1 MKKLSLVLVL
11 ALVGVVFAFAADYS
25 DVPEG
30 HWAYNAV
37 MKATAAGV
45 LQGFPDGTFRGTDSL
60 TRYQFAEALA
70 KLIEYT
76 DSGDAKLQELVF
88 ALTKKVAGL
97 SLDISEVVKGIEGT
111 SKSLSDAVA
120 LLDAHDADITALKKK
135 LTDTEI
141 TVKLLGQA
149 IAKLRN
155 DLKDEAAVV
164 EEIKSQNFVTSEQ
177 LDEKLSMLYT
187 KVLMLQKEESKNN
200 AAIMA
205 EVGKLNENIEVI
217 FDQVDSNVFSIMGLE
232 KELAG
237 IKASLENYV
246 TKDDLEYVV
255 NITNKLSAD
264 IFSMQKNYGKKFG
277 DLEKVLAGYVTNDD
291 FEYVVN
297 VTNKLSSDIFSM
309 QKNYGKRIGKLEE
322 AAADYALKADLDA
335 LRSSVN
341 EDNEVIFDQIDS
353 NVFDIMDLEDKVE
366 ALEDALNSTNEDLAA
381 LKADVVTPEQLSE
394 KLNFLYKK
402 INIVEAGAKEGIA
415 AVEDKAD
422 ENAGT
427 ISELKAELE
436 AAKAELEANTKAT
449 NFVMVLSFVSAAVTI
464 IMLVMGE

>member
-1 MKKLSLVLVL
+1 MVL
-11 ALVGVVFAFAADYS
+11 ALVGVVFAFAVDYT

-37 MKATAAGV
+37 MKATAAGL
-45 LQGFPDGTFRGTDSL
+45 LQGFPDGTFRGTDSV
-60 TRYQFAEALA
+60 TRYQLAEAMA
-70 KLIEYT
+70 KLLEYS
-76 DSGDAKLQELVF
+76 DAGDAKLQELVF

-120 LLDAHDADITALKKK
+120 LLNAHDADITALKKK

-149 IAKLRN
+149 IAKLRK
-155 DLKDEAAVV
+155 DLKDEAAAI
-164 EEIKSQNFVTSEQ
+164 EEIKAQNFVTSEQ

-205 EVGKLNENIEVI
+205 EVGKLNENVEVI

-237 IKASLENYV
+237 VKASLDNYV
-246 TKDDLEYVV
+246 TK
-255 NITNKLSAD
+255 
-264 IFSMQKNYGKKFG
+264 
-277 DLEKVLAGYVTNDD
+277 DD

-297 VTNKLSSDIFSM
+297 VTNKLSADMFTM
-309 QKNYGKRIGKLEE
+309 QRNYGKRIGKLEE
-322 AAADYALKADLDA
+322 AASDYALKADLDA
-335 LRSSVN
+335 LKSSVN
-341 EDNEVIFDQIDS
+341 QDIEVIFDQIDS
-353 NVFDIMDLEDKVE
+353 NVFDIMDLEKKVGNLE
-366 ALEDALNSTNEDLAA
+366 AALNATNEELAA
-381 LKADVVTPEQLSE
+381 LKAEVVTPDQLSE

-402 INIVEAGAKEGIA
+402 INIVEANAKDD
-415 AVEDKAD
+415 VE
-422 ENAGT
+422 T
-427 ISELKAELE
+427 LKATIADLE
-436 AAKAELEANTKAT
+436 AKLEASDKKA
-449 NFVMVLSFVSAAVTI
+449 NFATILSIVSAAITAIVLMTQ
-464 IMLVMGE
+464 

>member
-11 ALVGVVFAFAADYS
+11 ALVGVVFAFAVDYT

-37 MKATAAGV
+37 MKATAAGL
-45 LQGFPDGTFRGTDSL
+45 LQGFPDGTFRGTDSV
-60 TRYQFAEALA
+60 TRYQLAEAMA
-70 KLIEYT
+70 KLLEYS
-76 DSGDAKLQELVF
+76 DAGDAKLQELVF

-120 LLDAHDADITALKKK
+120 LLNAHDADITALKKK

-149 IAKLRN
+149 IAKLRK
-155 DLKDEAAVV
+155 DLKDEAAAI
-164 EEIKSQNFVTSEQ
+164 EEIKAQNFVTSEQ

-205 EVGKLNENIEVI
+205 EVGKLNENVEVI

-237 IKASLENYV
+237 VKASLDNYV
-246 TKDDLEYVV
+246 TK
-255 NITNKLSAD
+255 
-264 IFSMQKNYGKKFG
+264 
-277 DLEKVLAGYVTNDD
+277 DD

-297 VTNKLSSDIFSM
+297 VTNKLSADMFTM
-309 QKNYGKRIGKLEE
+309 QRNYGKRIGKLEE
-322 AAADYALKADLDA
+322 AASDYALKADLDA
-335 LRSSVN
+335 LKSSVN
-341 EDNEVIFDQIDS
+341 EDIEVIFDQIDS
-353 NVFDIMDLEDKVE
+353 NVFDIMDLEKKVGDLE
-366 ALEDALNSTNEDLAA
+366 AALNATNEELAA
-381 LKADVVTPEQLSE
+381 LKAEVVTPDQLSE

-402 INIVEAGAKEGIA
+402 INIVEANAKDDVEG
-415 AVEDKAD
+415 
-422 ENAGT
+422 
-427 ISELKAELE
+427 LKATIADLE
-436 AAKAELEANTKAT
+436 AKLEASDKKA
-449 NFVMVLSFVSAAVTI
+449 NFATILSIVSAAITAIVLMTQ
-464 IMLVMGE
+464 

>member
-11 ALVGVVFAFAADYS
+11 ALVGVVFAFAVDYT

-37 MKATAAGV
+37 MKATAAGL
-45 LQGFPDGTFRGTDSL
+45 LQGFPDGTFRGTDSV
-60 TRYQFAEALA
+60 TRYQLAEAMA
-70 KLIEYT
+70 KLLEYS
-76 DSGDAKLQELVF
+76 DAGDAKLQELVF

-120 LLDAHDADITALKKK
+120 LLNAHDADITALKKK

-149 IAKLRN
+149 IAKLRK
-155 DLKDEAAVV
+155 DLKDEAAAI
-164 EEIKSQNFVTSEQ
+164 EEIKAQNFVTSEQ

-205 EVGKLNENIEVI
+205 EVGKLNENVEVI

-237 IKASLENYV
+237 VKASLDNYV
-246 TKDDLEYVV
+246 TK
-255 NITNKLSAD
+255 
-264 IFSMQKNYGKKFG
+264 
-277 DLEKVLAGYVTNDD
+277 DD

-297 VTNKLSSDIFSM
+297 VTNKLSADMFTM
-309 QKNYGKRIGKLEE
+309 QRNYGKRIGKLEE
-322 AAADYALKADLDA
+322 AASDYALKADLDA
-335 LRSSVN
+335 LKSSVN
-341 EDNEVIFDQIDS
+341 QDIEVIFDQIDS
-353 NVFDIMDLEDKVE
+353 NVFDIMDLEKKVGDLE
-366 ALEDALNSTNEDLAA
+366 AALNATNEELAA
-381 LKADVVTPEQLSE
+381 LKAEVVTPDQLSE

-402 INIVEAGAKEGIA
+402 INIVEANAKDDVEG
-415 AVEDKAD
+415 
-422 ENAGT
+422 
-427 ISELKAELE
+427 LKATIADLE
-436 AAKAELEANTKAT
+436 AKLEASDKKA
-449 NFVMVLSFVSAAVTI
+449 NFATILSIVSAAITAIVLMTQ
-464 IMLVMGE
+464 

>member
-11 ALVGVVFAFAADYS
+11 ALVGVVFAFAVDYT

-37 MKATAAGV
+37 MKATAAGL
-45 LQGFPDGTFRGTDSL
+45 LQGFPDGTFRGTDSV
-60 TRYQFAEALA
+60 TRYQLAEAMA
-70 KLIEYT
+70 KLLEYS
-76 DSGDAKLQELVF
+76 DAGDAKLQELVF

-120 LLDAHDADITALKKK
+120 LLNAHDADITALKKK

-149 IAKLRN
+149 IAKLRK
-155 DLKDEAAVV
+155 DLKDEAAAI
-164 EEIKSQNFVTSEQ
+164 EEIKAQNFVTSEQ

-205 EVGKLNENIEVI
+205 EVGKLNENVEVI

-237 IKASLENYV
+237 VKASLDNYV
-246 TKDDLEYVV
+246 TK
-255 NITNKLSAD
+255 
-264 IFSMQKNYGKKFG
+264 
-277 DLEKVLAGYVTNDD
+277 DD

-297 VTNKLSSDIFSM
+297 VTNKLSADMFTM
-309 QKNYGKRIGKLEE
+309 QRNYGKRIGKLEE
-322 AAADYALKADLDA
+322 AASDYALKADLDA
-335 LRSSVN
+335 LKSSVN
-341 EDNEVIFDQIDS
+341 EDIEVIFDQIDS
-353 NVFDIMDLEDKVE
+353 NVFDIMALEKKVGDLE
-366 ALEDALNSTNEDLAA
+366 AALNATNEELAA
-381 LKADVVTPEQLSE
+381 LKAEVVTPDQLSE
-394 KLNFLYKK
+394 KLNFLYQK
-402 INIVEAGAKEGIA
+402 INIVEANAKDDVEG
-415 AVEDKAD
+415 
-422 ENAGT
+422 
-427 ISELKAELE
+427 LKATIADLE
-436 AAKAELEANTKAT
+436 AKLEANAKNT
-449 NFVMVLSFVSAAVTI
+449 NCSMILSVVSTAVAVMVL
-464 IMLVMGE
+464 MLGK

>member
-11 ALVGVVFAFAADYS
+11 ALVGVVFAFAVDYT

-37 MKATAAGV
+37 MKATAAGL
-45 LQGFPDGTFRGTDSL
+45 LQGFPDGTFRGTDSV
-60 TRYQFAEALA
+60 TRYQLAEAMA
-70 KLIEYT
+70 KLLEYS
-76 DSGDAKLQELVF
+76 DAGDAKLQELVF

-120 LLDAHDADITALKKK
+120 LLNAHDADITALKKK

-149 IAKLRN
+149 IAKLRK
-155 DLKDEAAVV
+155 DLKDEAAAI
-164 EEIKSQNFVTSEQ
+164 EEIKAQNFVTSEQ

-205 EVGKLNENIEVI
+205 EVGKLNENVEVI

-237 IKASLENYV
+237 VKASLDNYV
-246 TKDDLEYVV
+246 TK
-255 NITNKLSAD
+255 
-264 IFSMQKNYGKKFG
+264 
-277 DLEKVLAGYVTNDD
+277 DD

-297 VTNKLSSDIFSM
+297 VTNKLSADMFTM
-309 QKNYGKRIGKLEE
+309 QRNYGKRIGKLEE
-322 AAADYALKADLDA
+322 AASDYALKADLDA
-335 LRSSVN
+335 LKSSVN
-341 EDNEVIFDQIDS
+341 QDIEVIFDQIDS
-353 NVFDIMDLEDKVE
+353 NVFDIMDLEKKVGNLE
-366 ALEDALNSTNEDLAA
+366 AALNATNEELAA
-381 LKADVVTPEQLSE
+381 LKAEVVTPDQLSE

-402 INIVEAGAKEGIA
+402 INIVEANAKDD
-415 AVEDKAD
+415 VE
-422 ENAGT
+422 T
-427 ISELKAELE
+427 LKATIADLE
-436 AAKAELEANTKAT
+436 AKLEASDKKA
-449 NFVMVLSFVSAAVTI
+449 NFATILSIVSAAITAIVLMTQ
-464 IMLVMGE
+464 